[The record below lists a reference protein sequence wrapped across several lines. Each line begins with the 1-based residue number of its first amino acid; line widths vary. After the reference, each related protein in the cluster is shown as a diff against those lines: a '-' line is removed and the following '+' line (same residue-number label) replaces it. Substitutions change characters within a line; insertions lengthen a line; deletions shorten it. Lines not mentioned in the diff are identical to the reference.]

1 MDNNSVTIAT
11 VLAAMKTVVDT
22 FWTMFTGVIQTIN
35 DNPLLK
41 VPVLFALAFALITF
55 AISVIRRLGV
65 RGVSSA
71 GGRRRR
77 ARR

>member
-1 MDNNSVTIAT
+1 MDNTVTITT
-11 VLAAMKTVVDT
+11 VLTAMKTVVDT
-22 FWTMFTGVIQTIN
+22 FWSMFQGVIATIN
-35 DNPLLK
+35 ENPLLK

-55 AISVIRRLGV
+55 AIGVVRRLGV

-77 ARR
+77 IRR

>member
-1 MDNNSVTIAT
+1 MDNNFVTIAT
-11 VLAAMKTVVDT
+11 VLTAMKTVVDT

>member
-1 MDNNSVTIAT
+1 MEPTTVTITT
-11 VLAAMKTVVDT
+11 VLTAMKTVVDT
-22 FWTMFTGVIQTIN
+22 FWTMFSGVIATIN
-35 DNPLLK
+35 NNPLLK

-55 AISVIRRLGV
+55 AIGVVRRLGV

-77 ARR
+77 IRR